1 GVEVGIDIAADMGAA
16 RAVMNVA
23 GARERDLGRAR
34 GQRLEKAKVVG
45 VLWPL
50 PGDAADNRRNAPRH
64 PVAVAL
70 RSRPPALLRHVDLH
84 AGNAGA
90 GEGIGI
96 GATPELA
103 VGDDLQAD
111 VLLQLN
117 HAGNG
122 YILDC
127 GQALAIEFTGR
138 VLLARAQELRR
149 PQ

>member
-1 GVEVGIDIAADMGAA
+1 
-16 RAVMNVA
+16 MNVA

-45 VLWPL
+45 VLWSL
-50 PGDAADNRRNAPRH
+50 PGDAADNRWNTPRH
-64 PVAVAL
+64 PVAMAL
-70 RSRPPALLRHVDLH
+70 RPGPAALLRHFDLH

-96 GATPELA
+96 GAAPELA
-103 VGDDLQAD
+103 VGDDVQAD

-122 YILDC
+122 
-127 GQALAIEFTGR
+127 
-138 VLLARAQELRR
+138 
-149 PQ
+149 